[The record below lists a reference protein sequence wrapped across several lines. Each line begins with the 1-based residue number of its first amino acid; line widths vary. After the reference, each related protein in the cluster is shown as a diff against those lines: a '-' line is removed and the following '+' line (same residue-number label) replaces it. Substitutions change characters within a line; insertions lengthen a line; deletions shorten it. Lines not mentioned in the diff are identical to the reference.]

1 MKKLPLWG
9 GMAVGALI
17 GLFTSIPDGVGLK
30 IVMMS
35 IGALAGAAVGAAI
48 SRTGER
54 SHKMPFHKD
63 SIPGVGFSPE
73 ERMRTYWRDKG
84 KIYPMLGHPDPEGAT
99 RDPDQ
104 LL

>member
-1 MKKLPLWG
+1 MKKLPPWV

-17 GLFTSIPDGVGLK
+17 GLFTSIPDSVGLK

-35 IGALAGAAVGAAI
+35 IGALAGTAVGAAI
-48 SRTGER
+48 SRIGER
-54 SHKMPFHKD
+54 NHKMRLQQD

-84 KIYPMLGHPDPEGAT
+84 KIYPMSGHPDPEGAT

-104 LL
+104 LF

>member
-35 IGALAGAAVGAAI
+35 IGVVAGAAVGGA
-48 SRTGER
+48 
-54 SHKMPFHKD
+54 
-63 SIPGVGFSPE
+63 FSPRWKNDE
-73 ERMRTYWRDKG
+73 MELQESDESFGQGTSARDRMRNFWRDKG
-84 KIYPMLGHPDPEGAT
+84 RPVRFSEPPDFDGTGHNF
-99 RDPDQ
+99 DQ
-104 LL
+104 